1 MDPVTPFAVTVWV
14 TRPVL
19 WSAGTGVIQYW
30 PVNGLVWA
38 CDVASIDIML
48 IMKSVLMHMARG
60 FEIFLVCIE
69 RAIFSKMFVFNF
81 LSLPELLEQNIFLP
95 ILWFFEK
102 CVSIFCKVEQF
113 YAKRS

>member
-1 MDPVTPFAVTVWV
+1 
-14 TRPVL
+14 
-19 WSAGTGVIQYW
+19 
-30 PVNGLVWA
+30 
-38 CDVASIDIML
+38 
-48 IMKSVLMHMARG
+48 
-60 FEIFLVCIE
+60 
-69 RAIFSKMFVFNF
+69 MFVFNF